1 MRQRVCQRKAHIG
14 LSPDFQAVY
23 VYALKTTQSSLT
35 PSPTTKIRH
44 TCNVKKKRKIIDG
57 WIEWRDIFGRCNL
70 SFKRKYMKHL
80 GVSDLSRL
88 KHRTVQCERVC
99 VCRQTDESVPACKQ
113 PAICSEF
120 VSREDFQG
128 ESKKRT
134 RCLCC
139 SAAL

>member
-1 MRQRVCQRKAHIG
+1 MDG
-14 LSPDFQAVY
+14 LNEEVY
-23 VYALKTTQSSLT
+23 LQDATFFLKEIHETHRFS
-35 PSPTTKIRH
+35 
-44 TCNVKKKRKIIDG
+44 
-57 WIEWRDIFGRCNL
+57 
-70 SFKRKYMKHL
+70 
-80 GVSDLSRL
+80 GVNDLSRL
-88 KHRTVQCERVC
+88 KHGTAQCERVC